1 MVTVES
7 LGGSGE
13 EARNCFYVS
22 SGGTRFLL
30 DCGVLREIS
39 AVGRVYPL
47 ITKEIVSSIDAVF
60 LSHAHE
66 DHSAALPYLYE
77 LGYRGPVFC
86 HPETMVLVKNFMRK
100 WVSYVKDKGG
110 ILPFDENNIDLLNF
124 CPLELGVNEISGVKV
139 LAGRSAH
146 MLGSL
151 WYHFD
156 FNSTT
161 LLYTGDTCFD
171 SLLLKADEMP
181 ACDILIT
188 DAAYAA
194 RSIDQKQQYEN
205 ILASVNTTVSK
216 NGTVLLPVP
225 SNGRG
230 IDLFFYLLEQKV
242 PLIVDKSILKS
253 SYTLRDKVGWIYESS
268 LWDAKGSFVEAQ
280 DGASD
285 NLEGYAILCPDGMMT
300 SLISAQYFG
309 RIKNDSRNKIIIS
322 GHVAAG
328 SLGKMISDP
337 EYRRKEGIKL
347 MVESTAIKVH
357 PDQEDIK
364 SLIQKTNP
372 SAVMLF
378 HAKTEDCRG
387 LSAWI
392 ENRNIRLVCAVSQP
406 LSF

>member
-13 EARNCFYVS
+13 DARNCFHVS
-22 SGGTRFLL
+22 AGGKRFLL

-39 AVGRVYPL
+39 TVERVYPH
-47 ITKEIVSSIDAVF
+47 ITKEIALSIDAVF

-86 HPETMVLVKNFMRK
+86 HSETMRLAKGFMRK
-100 WVSYVKDKGG
+100 WVSYVKEKGG
-110 ILPFDENNIDLLNF
+110 TLPFDENNIELLDF
-124 CPLELGVNEISGVKV
+124 HPLELGVNEISGIKV

-151 WYHFD
+151 WYHFN

-194 RSIDQKQQYEN
+194 RTIDQKQQYEN
-205 ILASVNTTVSK
+205 ILASVNKTIRE

-230 IDLFFYLLEQKV
+230 IDLFLYLLEQKV
-242 PLIVDKSILKS
+242 SLIVDKSILKS
-253 SYTLRDKVGWIYESS
+253 LYTLKDKVGWISESS
-268 LWDAKGSFVEAQ
+268 LWDAKGSFIEAQ
-280 DGASD
+280 DGTSD
-285 NLEGYAILCPDGMMT
+285 DLGGYAVLCPDGMMT
-300 SLISAQYFG
+300 SPVSVQYFEK
-309 RIKNDSRNKIIIS
+309 IKNDGRNKIIIS
-322 GHVAAG
+322 GHVATG

-337 EYRRKEGIKL
+337 EYRRKESIKL
-347 MVESTAIKVH
+347 VVESTVIKVH

-364 SLIQKTNP
+364 SLIQKAKP

-378 HAKTEDCRG
+378 HAKTEDCKS

-392 ENRNIRLVCAVSQP
+392 ENRNIRLVCSVSRP

>member
-13 EARNCFYVS
+13 EARNCFRVF
-22 SGGTRFLL
+22 SGGESFLL

-39 AVGRVYPL
+39 TIGRVYPL
-47 ITKEIVSSIDAVF
+47 ITEEIASSTDAVF

-86 HPETMVLVKNFMRK
+86 HPETMALAKSFMRK
-100 WVSYVKDKGG
+100 WVSYVKARGG
-110 ILPFDENNIDLLNF
+110 ILPFDESNIDLLDF
-124 CPLELGVNEISGVKV
+124 HPLELGVNKFSNVKV

-156 FNSTT
+156 FNGTT
-161 LLYTGDTCFD
+161 LLYTGDACFD
-171 SLLLKADEMP
+171 SLLLRADEMP
-181 ACDILIT
+181 ACDILIA

-194 RSIDQKQQYEN
+194 RTIDQKQQYEN
-205 ILASVNTTVSK
+205 ILASVKKTINK
-216 NGTVLLPVP
+216 NGTALLPVP

-230 IDLFFYLLEQKV
+230 IDLFLYLLERKV

-253 SYTLRDKVGWIYESS
+253 AHTLKDKVGWISESS
-268 LWDAKGSFVEAQ
+268 LWDAKRSFTEAQ
-280 DGASD
+280 DGAGG
-285 NLEGYAILCPDGMMT
+285 NLEGYAVLCPDGMMT
-300 SLISAQYFG
+300 SPVSAQYLEK
-309 RIKNDSRNKIIIS
+309 IKNDNGNKIIIS

-328 SLGKMISDP
+328 SLGKMISEP
-337 EYRRKEGIKL
+337 EYRRKESIKL
-347 MVESTAIKVH
+347 AVESIIIKVH

-364 SLIQKTNP
+364 SLIEKTKP

-378 HAKTEDCRG
+378 HAATEDCAA

-392 ENRNIRLVCAVSQP
+392 ESRNIKFACAVSRP

>member
-22 SGGTRFLL
+22 SGRKRFLL
-30 DCGVLREIS
+30 DCGVRREIS
-39 AVGRVYPL
+39 AVERVYPL
-47 ITKEIVSSIDAVF
+47 ITEEIASSIDAVF

-66 DHSAALPYLYE
+66 DHCAALPYLYE

-86 HPETMVLVKNFMRK
+86 HPETLALAKSFMRK
-100 WVSYVKDKGG
+100 WVAYVKDKGG
-110 ILPFDENNIDLLNF
+110 ILPFDGDNIDLLDF
-124 CPLELGVNEISGVKV
+124 RPLELGVNEISGVKV

-156 FNSTT
+156 FSGTA
-161 LLYTGDTCFD
+161 LLYTGDACFD

-194 RSIDQKQQYEN
+194 RTIDQKQQYEN
-205 ILASVNTTVSK
+205 ILASVNETIGN

-230 IDLFFYLLEQKV
+230 IDLFLYLLERKV

-253 SYTLRDKVGWIYESS
+253 SYTLKDKVGWISESS
-268 LWDAKGSFVEAQ
+268 LWDAKGSFMEAR
-280 DGASD
+280 DGVGD
-285 NLEGYAILCPDGMMT
+285 NLEGYAVLCPDGMMT
-300 SLISAQYFG
+300 SPVSTQYFEK
-309 RIKNDSRNKIIIS
+309 IKNDGGNKVIIS

-328 SLGKMISDP
+328 SLGKMISEP
-337 EYRRKEGIKL
+337 EYRRKESIKL
-347 MVESTAIKVH
+347 VVESTAIKVH
-357 PDQEDIK
+357 PDQRDIK
-364 SLIQKTNP
+364 SLVRKAKPQ
-372 SAVMLF
+372 AVMLF
-378 HAKTEDCRG
+378 HAKTEACKA

-392 ENRNIRLVCAVSQP
+392 ESRNIRLVCAVSRP

>member
-13 EARNCFYVS
+13 EARNCFFVS

-30 DCGVLREIS
+30 DCGVRREIS

-47 ITKEIVSSIDAVF
+47 ITKEIASSIDAVF

-86 HPETMVLVKNFMRK
+86 HSETMVLVKSFMRK

-110 ILPFDENNIDLLNF
+110 ILLFDENNIDLLDF
-124 CPLELGVNEISGVKV
+124 HPLELGVNEISGVKV

-151 WYHFD
+151 WYHFNFD
-156 FNSTT
+156 GTT

-181 ACDILIT
+181 ACDILVA

-194 RSIDQKQQYEN
+194 RTIDQKQQYEN
-205 ILASVNTTVSK
+205 ILASVCATISK
-216 NGTVLLPVP
+216 KGTVLLPVP

-230 IDLFFYLLEQKV
+230 IDLFLYLLEQKV
-242 PLIVDKSILKS
+242 PLIVNKRILKS
-253 SYTLRDKVGWIYESS
+253 CYALKDKVGWIYESS
-268 LWDAKGSFVEAQ
+268 LWDAKGSFIEAQ

-285 NLEGYAILCPDGMMT
+285 NLDGYAVLCPDGMMT
-300 SLISAQYFG
+300 SSISTQYFG
-309 RIKNDSRNKIIIS
+309 KIKDDSRNKIIIS

-337 EYRRKEGIKL
+337 EYRLKESIKL
-347 MVESTAIKVH
+347 VVESIVIKVH
-357 PDQEDIK
+357 PDQKDIK
-364 SLIQKTNP
+364 RLIQNAKP

-378 HAKTEDCRG
+378 HAKPDDCKA

-392 ENRNIRLVCAVSQP
+392 ENQNIRLVCAVSQP
-406 LSF
+406 LYF

>member
-22 SGGTRFLL
+22 SGRERFLL
-30 DCGVLREIS
+30 DCGVRREIS
-39 AVGRVYPL
+39 TVGRVYPL
-47 ITKEIVSSIDAVF
+47 ITKEIASSIDAVF

-86 HPETMVLVKNFMRK
+86 HSETMSLAKSYMRK
-100 WVSYVKDKGG
+100 WVSFVKDKGG
-110 ILPFDENNIDLLNF
+110 ILPFDENNINLLDF
-124 CPLELGVNEISGVKV
+124 CPLQLGINEISGVKV

-151 WYHFD
+151 WHHFD
-156 FNSTT
+156 FGSAT

-171 SLLLKADEMP
+171 SKLLKVDEMP
-181 ACDILIT
+181 ACDILIA

-194 RSIDQKQQYEN
+194 RTIYPKEQYET
-205 ILASVNTTVSK
+205 ILASINKTIRE

-230 IDLFFYLLEQKV
+230 IDLFLFLLAHKV
-242 PLIVDKSILKS
+242 PLIVDKGILKS
-253 SYTLRDKVGWIYESS
+253 FHTLKDKVGWISETS
-268 LWDAKGSFVEAQ
+268 LWDAKGSFIEAQ
-280 DGASD
+280 DGAGD
-285 NLEGYAILCPDGMMT
+285 NLDGYAVLCPDGMMT
-300 SLISAQYFG
+300 SLISSRYFEK
-309 RIKNDSRNKIIIS
+309 IKNDSRNKTIIS
-322 GHVAAG
+322 GHVATG
-328 SLGKMISDP
+328 TLGKMISDP
-337 EYRRKEGIKL
+337 EYRLKESIKL
-347 MVESTAIKVH
+347 MVESTIIKVH

-364 SLIQKTNP
+364 ILIEKAKP

-378 HAKTEDCRG
+378 HAKTEDSRS

>member
-1 MVTVES
+1 
-7 LGGSGE
+7 
-13 EARNCFYVS
+13 
-22 SGGTRFLL
+22 
-30 DCGVLREIS
+30 
-39 AVGRVYPL
+39 
-47 ITKEIVSSIDAVF
+47 
-60 LSHAHE
+60 
-66 DHSAALPYLYE
+66 
-77 LGYRGPVFC
+77 
-86 HPETMVLVKNFMRK
+86 
-100 WVSYVKDKGG
+100 
-110 ILPFDENNIDLLNF
+110 
-124 CPLELGVNEISGVKV
+124 
-139 LAGRSAH
+139 
-146 MLGSL
+146 
-151 WYHFD
+151 
-156 FNSTT
+156 
-161 LLYTGDTCFD
+161 
-171 SLLLKADEMP
+171 
-181 ACDILIT
+181 
-188 DAAYAA
+188 
-194 RSIDQKQQYEN
+194 
-205 ILASVNTTVSK
+205 
-216 NGTVLLPVP
+216 VLLPVP

-253 SYTLRDKVGWIYESS
+253 SYTLRDKVSWIYESS

-300 SLISAQYFG
+300 SPISAQYFG
-309 RIKNDSRNKIIIS
+309 KIKNDSRNKIIIT
-322 GHVAAG
+322 GYVAAG

-347 MVESTAIKVH
+347 VVESTAIKVH

-378 HAKTEDCRG
+378 HAKTEDCRA

>member
-13 EARNCFYVS
+13 EARNCFCVS
-22 SGGTRFLL
+22 AEGKRFLL
-30 DCGVLREIS
+30 DCGVLREIG
-39 AVGRVYPL
+39 ATGQVYPL
-47 ITKEIVSSIDAVF
+47 ITKEIASSIDAVF

-66 DHSAALPYLYE
+66 DHCAALPYLYE

-86 HPETMVLVKNFMRK
+86 HAETMSLVKNFMRK
-100 WVSYVKDKGG
+100 WVSYVKEKGG
-110 ILPFDENNIDLLNF
+110 ILPFDENNIDLLDF
-124 CPLELGVNEISGVKV
+124 HPLELGINEISEVQV

-156 FNSTT
+156 FRNTT
-161 LLYTGDTCFD
+161 LLYTGDICFD
-171 SLLLKADEMP
+171 SQLLKADEVP
-181 ACDILIT
+181 TCDILIT

-194 RSIDQKQQYEN
+194 RTIDQKQQYEN
-205 ILASVNTTVSK
+205 ILASIYKTLGK

-230 IDLFFYLLEQKV
+230 IDLFLYLLEQNV
-242 PLIVDKSILKS
+242 PLIVDKNIIKSVLTLKGKA
-253 SYTLRDKVGWIYESS
+253 RWISKSS
-268 LWDAKGSFVEAQ
+268 LWDAKGSFIEAQ
-280 DGASD
+280 DGASE
-285 NLEGYAILCPDGMMT
+285 NLEGYAVLCPDGMMT
-300 SLISAQYFG
+300 SPVSVQYFEK
-309 RIKNDSRNKIIIS
+309 IKNDSRNKIIIS

-337 EYRRKEGIKL
+337 EYRRKKSIQL
-347 MVESTAIKVH
+347 AVESTAIKVH

-364 SLIQKTNP
+364 SLIQKAKP

-378 HAKTEDCRG
+378 HARTEDCRS

-392 ENRNIRLVCAVSQP
+392 ENLNIRLVCAVSQP

>member
-13 EARNCFYVS
+13 EARNCFCVS
-22 SGGTRFLL
+22 SGGKRFLL

-39 AVGRVYPL
+39 TVGRVYPL
-47 ITKEIVSSIDAVF
+47 ITKEIASSIDAVF

-86 HPETMVLVKNFMRK
+86 HSETMLLVKSFMRK

-110 ILPFDENNIDLLNF
+110 ILPFNENNIELLDF
-124 CPLELGVNEISGVKV
+124 RPLELGVNEISGVKTI
-139 LAGRSAH
+139 AGRSAH

-151 WYHFD
+151 WCYFD
-156 FNSTT
+156 FGSAT

-181 ACDILIT
+181 ACDILIA

-194 RSIDQKQQYEN
+194 RTIDSKQQYET
-205 ILASVNTTVSK
+205 ILASIHKTIRE

-230 IDLFFYLLEQKV
+230 IDLFLFLLVHKV
-242 PLIVDKSILKS
+242 PLIVDKGILKS
-253 SYTLRDKVGWIYESS
+253 FHALKDKVGWISETS
-268 LWDAKGSFVEAQ
+268 LWDAKGSFIEAQ

-285 NLEGYAILCPDGMMT
+285 NLDGYAVLCPDGMMT
-300 SLISAQYFG
+300 SPISAQYFEK
-309 RIKNDSRNKIIIS
+309 IKNDGRNKIIIS

-328 SLGKMISDP
+328 TLGKMISDP
-337 EYRRKEGIKL
+337 EYRLKESIKL
-347 MVESTAIKVH
+347 TVESNTIKVH
-357 PDQEDIK
+357 PDQWDIK
-364 SLIQKTNP
+364 SLIEKVKP

-378 HAKTEDCRG
+378 HAKTEECES
-387 LSAWI
+387 LSAWLGD
-392 ENRNIRLVCAVSQP
+392 RNIRLVCAVSRP

>member
-1 MVTVES
+1 MVTVEA

-13 EARNCFYVS
+13 EARNCFHVS
-22 SGGTRFLL
+22 SGGKRFLL

-39 AVGRVYPL
+39 TIGRVYPL
-47 ITKEIVSSIDAVF
+47 ITKEIASSTDAVF

-86 HPETMVLVKNFMRK
+86 HPETMALAKSFMRK
-100 WVSYVKDKGG
+100 WVSFVKDRGG
-110 ILPFDENNIDLLNF
+110 ILPFDESNIDLLDF
-124 CPLELGVNEISGVKV
+124 HPLELGVNKLSNVKV

-156 FNSTT
+156 FGGTT
-161 LLYTGDTCFD
+161 LLYTGDACFD

-181 ACDILIT
+181 ACDVLIA

-194 RSIDQKQQYEN
+194 RTIDQKQQYEK
-205 ILASVNTTVSK
+205 ILASVDETICK
-216 NGTVLLPVP
+216 NGTTLLPVP

-230 IDLFFYLLEQKV
+230 IDLFLYLLERKV
-242 PLIVDKSILKS
+242 PLIVDRSILKS
-253 SYTLRDKVGWIYESS
+253 MLALKDKARWTCESS
-268 LWDAKGSFVEAQ
+268 LWDAKGSFAEAQ

-285 NLEGYAILCPDGMMT
+285 NLEGYAVLCPDGMMT
-300 SLISAQYFG
+300 SPVSAHYLG
-309 RIKNDSRNKIIIS
+309 KIKNDSGNKIIIS
-322 GHVAAG
+322 GHVASG
-328 SLGKMISDP
+328 SLGKMISEP
-337 EYRRKEGIKL
+337 EYRRKESIKL
-347 MVESTAIKVH
+347 AVESIVIKVH
-357 PDQEDIK
+357 PDREDIK
-364 SLIQKTNP
+364 SLIKKIKP

-378 HAKTEDCRG
+378 HATTEDCAS

-392 ENRNIRLVCAVSQP
+392 EDRNIKCACAVSRP

>member
-13 EARNCFYVS
+13 EARNCFFVF
-22 SGGTRFLL
+22 SGETRFLL

-47 ITKEIVSSIDAVF
+47 ITKEIASSIDAVF

-86 HPETMVLVKNFMRK
+86 HPETMALAKNFMRK

-110 ILPFDENNIDLLNF
+110 ILPFDENNIDLLDF

-156 FNSTT
+156 FSGAT

-171 SLLLKADEMP
+171 SPLLKADEMP
-181 ACDILIT
+181 ACDILVA

-194 RSIDQKQQYEN
+194 RTIDQKQQYES
-205 ILASVNTTVSK
+205 ILASVNKTISK
-216 NGTVLLPVP
+216 NGTALLPVP

-230 IDLFFYLLEQKV
+230 IDLFLYLLERKV

-253 SYTLRDKVGWIYESS
+253 SHTLKDKVGWISESS
-268 LWDAKGSFVEAQ
+268 LWDAKGSFIEAQ
-280 DGASD
+280 DGAND
-285 NLEGYAILCPDGMMT
+285 NLEGYAVLCPDGMMT
-300 SLISAQYFG
+300 SPVSAKYFEK
-309 RIKNDSRNKIIIS
+309 IKNDSRNKIIIS

-337 EYRRKEGIKL
+337 EYRLKESIKL
-347 MVESTAIKVH
+347 AVESIVIKVH
-357 PDQEDIK
+357 PDQKDIK
-364 SLIQKTNP
+364 SLIQTVKP

-378 HAKTEDCRG
+378 HAKTEDCAS

-392 ENRNIRLVCAVSQP
+392 ESRNIRLVCSVSRP

>member
-13 EARNCFYVS
+13 EARNCFCVS
-22 SGGTRFLL
+22 AEGKRFLL

-47 ITKEIVSSIDAVF
+47 ITKEIASSIDAVF

-86 HPETMVLVKNFMRK
+86 HSETMALVKSFMRK
-100 WVSYVKDKGG
+100 WVSYVKGKGG
-110 ILPFDENNIDLLNF
+110 ILPFDENNIDLLDF
-124 CPLELGVNEISGVKV
+124 HPLELGVNDISGVKV

-146 MLGSL
+146 MVGSL

-156 FNSTT
+156 FDNAT
-161 LLYTGDTCFD
+161 LLYTGDICFD
-171 SLLLKADEMP
+171 SLLLKVDEMP
-181 ACDILIT
+181 ICDILVT

-194 RSIDQKQQYEN
+194 RTIDPKQQYEN
-205 ILASVNTTVSK
+205 ILASVYATIGE

-230 IDLFFYLLEQKV
+230 IDLFLYLLGQKV

-253 SYTLRDKVGWIYESS
+253 FYTLKDKVGWIAESS
-268 LWDAKGSFVEAQ
+268 LWDAKGSFIEAQ
-280 DGASD
+280 DGTGD
-285 NLEGYAILCPDGMMT
+285 NMEGYAVLCPDGMMT
-300 SLISAQYFG
+300 SPRSAQYFEK
-309 RIKNDSRNKIIIS
+309 IKNDGRNKIIIS

-337 EYRRKEGIKL
+337 EYRLKESIKL
-347 MVESTAIKVH
+347 VVESTTIKVH
-357 PDQEDIK
+357 PDQKDIK
-364 SLIQKTNP
+364 SLIQKTKP

-378 HAKTEDCRG
+378 HAKTEDCES

-392 ENRNIRLVCAVSQP
+392 ENRNIRLVCAVSRP

>member
-13 EARNCFYVS
+13 DARNCFLVS
-22 SGGTRFLL
+22 SGGKRFLL

-39 AVGRVYPL
+39 TVKRVYPL
-47 ITKEIVSSIDAVF
+47 ITKDIASSIDAVF

-77 LGYRGPVFC
+77 LGYRGPIFC
-86 HPETMVLVKNFMRK
+86 HSETMLLAKSFMRK

-110 ILPFDENNIDLLNF
+110 ILPFDENNIDLLDF
-124 CPLELGVNEISGVKV
+124 HPLELGVNEISNVKV

-146 MLGSL
+146 ILGSL
-151 WYHFD
+151 WYHFN
-156 FNSTT
+156 FNNTT

-181 ACDILIT
+181 ACDILIA
-188 DAAYAA
+188 DAVYAA
-194 RSIDQKQQYEN
+194 RTIDQKRQYEN
-205 ILASVNTTVSK
+205 ILASVYRTIRE

-230 IDLFFYLLEQKV
+230 IDLFLYLLEQKV

-253 SYTLRDKVGWIYESS
+253 FYTLKDKVGWIFGSS
-268 LWDAKGSFVEAQ
+268 LWDAKGSFIEAQ
-280 DGASD
+280 YGASD
-285 NLEGYAILCPDGMMT
+285 NLEGYAVLCPDGMMT
-300 SLISAQYFG
+300 SPVSAQYLEK
-309 RIKNDSRNKIIIS
+309 IKNDGRNKIIIS

-337 EYRRKEGIKL
+337 EYRRKESIKL
-347 MVESTAIKVH
+347 VVESTVIKVH

-364 SLIQKTNP
+364 SLIQKAKP

-378 HAKTEDCRG
+378 HAKAEDCRS

>member
-1 MVTVES
+1 MSDRACLTKETD
-7 LGGSGE
+7 LEFFQLRGIWLQ
-13 EARNCFYVS
+13 S
-22 SGGTRFLL
+22 SRWVAAVKRRAIAFMSPRGTRFLL

-86 HPETMVLVKNFMRK
+86 HPETMVLAKSFMRK
-100 WVSYVKDKGG
+100 WVSYVKDKDG

-205 ILASVNTTVSK
+205 ILASVIRRSAKWNRAA
-216 NGTVLLPVP
+216 PVP

-230 IDLFFYLLEQKV
+230 IDLFL
-242 PLIVDKSILKS
+242 
-253 SYTLRDKVGWIYESS
+253 
-268 LWDAKGSFVEAQ
+268 
-280 DGASD
+280 
-285 NLEGYAILCPDGMMT
+285 
-300 SLISAQYFG
+300 
-309 RIKNDSRNKIIIS
+309 
-322 GHVAAG
+322 
-328 SLGKMISDP
+328 SLGT
-337 EYRRKEGIKL
+337 
-347 MVESTAIKVH
+347 ESA
-357 PDQEDIK
+357 
-364 SLIQKTNP
+364 
-372 SAVMLF
+372 A
-378 HAKTEDCRG
+378 DCG
-387 LSAWI
+387 
-392 ENRNIRLVCAVSQP
+392 
-406 LSF
+406 

>member
-13 EARNCFYVS
+13 DARNCFFVS
-22 SGGTRFLL
+22 SGGKRFLL

-39 AVGRVYPL
+39 TVGRVYPL
-47 ITKEIVSSIDAVF
+47 ITKEIASSIDAVF

-86 HPETMVLVKNFMRK
+86 HSETMLLAKSFMRK

-110 ILPFDENNIDLLNF
+110 ILPFDENNIDLLDF
-124 CPLELGVNEISGVKV
+124 HPLELGVNEISGVKV

-151 WYHFD
+151 WYQFD
-156 FNSTT
+156 FNSTA

-181 ACDILIT
+181 ACDILIA
-188 DAAYAA
+188 DAVYAA
-194 RSIDQKQQYEN
+194 RTIDQKRQYEN
-205 ILASVNTTVSK
+205 ILASVNKTIRE

-230 IDLFFYLLEQKV
+230 IDLFLYLLEQKV
-242 PLIVDKSILKS
+242 SLIVDKSILKS
-253 SYTLRDKVGWIYESS
+253 LYTLKEKVGWISESS
-268 LWDAKGSFVEAQ
+268 LLDAKGSFIEAQ
-280 DGASD
+280 DGVSD
-285 NLEGYAILCPDGMMT
+285 NLAGYAVLCPDGMMT
-300 SLISAQYFG
+300 SSVSAQYLEK
-309 RIKNDSRNKIIIS
+309 IKNDGRNKIIIS

-337 EYRRKEGIKL
+337 EYRRKESIKL
-347 MVESTAIKVH
+347 VVESTVIKVH

-364 SLIQKTNP
+364 SLIQKLKP

-378 HAKTEDCRG
+378 HAKAEDCNS

-392 ENRNIRLVCAVSQP
+392 ENQNIRLVCAVSQP

>member
-13 EARNCFYVS
+13 DARNCFYVS
-22 SGGTRFLL
+22 SGGKRFLL

-39 AVGRVYPL
+39 TVGRVYPL
-47 ITKEIVSSIDAVF
+47 ITKEIASSIDAVF

-86 HPETMVLVKNFMRK
+86 HSETMLLVKSFMRK

-124 CPLELGVNEISGVKV
+124 YPLELGVNEISGVKV
-139 LAGRSAH
+139 TAGRSAH

-151 WYHFD
+151 WYHFN

-194 RSIDQKQQYEN
+194 RTIDQKQQYEN
-205 ILASVNTTVSK
+205 ILASVYKTISK

-230 IDLFFYLLEQKV
+230 IDLLLYLLEQKV

-253 SYTLRDKVGWIYESS
+253 FYTLKDKVGWISESS
-268 LWDAKGSFVEAQ
+268 LWDAKGSFIEAQ

-285 NLEGYAILCPDGMMT
+285 NLEGYAVLCPDGMMT
-300 SLISAQYFG
+300 SPVSAHYFEK
-309 RIKNDSRNKIIIS
+309 IKNDSRNKIIIS
-322 GHVAAG
+322 GNVAAG

-337 EYRRKEGIKL
+337 EYRRKESVKL
-347 MVESTAIKVH
+347 AVESTAIKVH
-357 PDQEDIK
+357 PDQKDIK
-364 SLIQKTNP
+364 SLIQKAKP

-378 HAKTEDCRG
+378 HAKAEDCKS

-392 ENRNIRLVCAVSQP
+392 ENRSIRLVCAVSQP